1 MKRPT
6 APSDPPT
13 DPSSAEALEP
23 AGEPK
28 NPLEEGLDPDDW
40 ESLRRLGHRM
50 VDDLVSFHAGV
61 AEGPAWRSG
70 GADPGEE
77 LALELPQPP
86 VGAEEA
92 YEVFFRRILPY
103 HYSNIHPRGWGWVN
117 GTGTTLGALA
127 EMMAAGMN
135 PNTWGGRHGAAWVE
149 NAVISFF
156 RRVFRFPD
164 DASGLLLSGASVANL
179 VALAAAREA
188 AVEGGLS
195 ASGLRAPERQLTFY
209 ASERVHNS
217 VDKAVG
223 LLGVGWDYL
232 RKVPTDDAHRLDV
245 DALARAVSEDRERG
259 LHPACV
265 VATAGTVD
273 TGSIDP
279 LNDLA
284 EFCRGEGLWMHVDG
298 AFGGLL
304 QLSPTL
310 RPLVQGIERAD
321 SIAFDLHKWL
331 HVPIEAGCVVV
342 RHPEA
347 HRGPFSP
354 PAPYLRWFDRGV
366 ASGPDNY
373 AALGP
378 QLTRGFRALKVW
390 MSLKA
395 HGSEVYGRLIEQNVR
410 QARYLEERVRAHPD
424 LELMAPVPLNICCFR
439 YRPTGTS
446 DADANR
452 ANMEL
457 LMSLHESGVAVLS
470 STEIAGRFTLRASF
484 TNHRTRRGDID
495 HLVEATVALGCRVL
509 EDAESEREG
518 PRPAPG

>member
-6 APSDPPT
+6 TPPGSPTHSSPSEAPG
-13 DPSSAEALEP
+13 P
-23 AGEPK
+23 AG
-28 NPLEEGLDPDDW
+28 NPPDLSEEGLDPDDW
-40 ESLRRLGHRM
+40 DSLRRLGHRM
-50 VDDLVSFHAGV
+50 VDDLVAFHSGLS
-61 AEGPAWRSG
+61 EGPAWQSG
-70 GADPGEE
+70 DTDPGEG
-77 LALELPQPP
+77 LALEFPQPP
-86 VGAEEA
+86 IGAEEA
-92 YEVFFRRILPY
+92 YEVFLRRILPY

-117 GTGTTLGALA
+117 GTGTTLGAFA

-149 NAVISFF
+149 NAVMSFF
-156 RRVFRFPD
+156 REVFQFPD
-164 DASGLLLSGASVANL
+164 DATGLLLSGGSVANL

-188 AVEGGLS
+188 AVGGTVS
-195 ASGLRAPERQLTFY
+195 ASGLRASERQLTFY
-209 ASERVHNS
+209 TSERVHNS

-223 LLGVGWDYL
+223 ILGVGWEYL
-232 RKVPTDDAHRLDV
+232 RKVPTDDAHRLDL
-245 DALARAVSEDRERG
+245 DALARAVAEDRERG

-279 LNDLA
+279 LDDVA
-284 EFCRGEGLWMHVDG
+284 ELCRSEGLWMHVDG

-304 QLSPTL
+304 QLSAPL
-310 RPLVQGIERAD
+310 RPLVRGIERAD

-331 HVPIEAGCVVV
+331 HAPIEAGCVLV
-342 RHPEA
+342 RHPDA
-347 HRGPFSP
+347 HRRPFSP

-410 QARYLEERVRAHPD
+410 QARYLEERVLSHPD
-424 LELMAPVPLNICCFR
+424 LEMMAPTPLNICCFR
-439 YRPTGTS
+439 YRPGGVS
-446 DADANR
+446 EADANA
-452 ANMEL
+452 ANVEL
-457 LMSLHESGVAVLS
+457 LMRLHESGIAVLS
-470 STEIAGRFTLRASF
+470 STEINERFTLRASF
-484 TNHRTRRGDID
+484 TNHRTRRSDID
-495 HLVEATVALGCRVL
+495 GLVEATVALGREIL
-509 EDAESEREG
+509 EEAEPGMSES
-518 PRPAPG
+518 